1 MNLSIERWT
10 IRVIVTIR
18 IFLLIA
24 DLQVVLTMSKKSLAR
39 LRSLLTQR
47 YSIEHVT
54 LQPEIEHA
62 RDLPHFLGA
71 RGLSRRQYQGLS

>member
-24 DLQVVLTMSKKSLAR
+24 DL
-39 LRSLLTQR
+39 RSG
-47 YSIEHVT
+47 SHNE
-54 LQPEIEHA
+54 
-62 RDLPHFLGA
+62 
-71 RGLSRRQYQGLS
+71 